1 MKIPKI
7 TIKFDRLLHQT
18 EKAYLVEIDTLE
30 NVFELRSYVGEKL
43 DKLQRCTTDK
53 EALIIQAQMVE
64 LVNYELERLA
74 TNEKTLQE
82 QLIELGYS

>member
-1 MKIPKI
+1 MKKQIEY
-7 TIKFDRLLHQT
+7 TGENGTF
-18 EKAYLVEIDTLE
+18 YGSVEIDKFE

-53 EALIIQAQMVE
+53 EVLIIKAQMANI
-64 LVNYELERLA
+64 VNYELEKLA

>member
-1 MKIPKI
+1 MKKQIEF
-7 TIKFDRLLHQT
+7 TGENGTFT
-18 EKAYLVEIDTLE
+18 GSVEIDTLE
-30 NVFELRSYVGEKL
+30 NVFELRSYVGDKL

-53 EALIIQAQMVE
+53 EVLIIQAQMVNI
-64 LVNYELERLA
+64 VNYELERLA

>member
-1 MKIPKI
+1 MKKQIEF
-7 TIKFDRLLHQT
+7 TGENGTFT
-18 EKAYLVEIDTLE
+18 GSVEIDTLE
-30 NVFELRSYVGEKL
+30 NVFELRSYVGDKL

-53 EALIIQAQMVE
+53 EVLIIQAQMANI
-64 LVNYELERLA
+64 VNYELEKLA

>member
-1 MKIPKI
+1 MKKVIEY
-7 TIKFDRLLHQT
+7 TGENGTF
-18 EKAYLVEIDTLE
+18 YGSVEIDTFE

-53 EALIIQAQMVE
+53 EVLIIQAQMANI
-64 LVNYELERLA
+64 VNYELEKLA

>member
-1 MKIPKI
+1 MKKVIEF
-7 TIKFDRLLHQT
+7 TGENGTFT
-18 EKAYLVEIDTLE
+18 GSVEIDTLE
-30 NVFELRSYVGEKL
+30 NVFELRSYVGDKL

-53 EALIIQAQMVE
+53 EVLIIQAQMVN
-64 LVNYELERLA
+64 LVNYELEKLA

>member
-1 MKIPKI
+1 MKKQIEY
-7 TIKFDRLLHQT
+7 TGENGTFT
-18 EKAYLVEIDTLE
+18 GSVEIDILE

-53 EALIIQAQMVE
+53 EVLIIQAQMANI
-64 LVNYELERLA
+64 VNYELEKLA

>member
-1 MKIPKI
+1 MKKQIEY
-7 TIKFDRLLHQT
+7 TGENGTFT
-18 EKAYLVEIDTLE
+18 GSVEIDILE
-30 NVFELRSYVGEKL
+30 NVFELRSYVGDKL

-53 EALIIQAQMVE
+53 EVLIIQAQMANI
-64 LVNYELERLA
+64 VNYELEKLA

>member
-1 MKIPKI
+1 MKKQIEY
-7 TIKFDRLLHQT
+7 TGENGTF
-18 EKAYLVEIDTLE
+18 YGSVEIDFLE
-30 NVFELRSYVGEKL
+30 NVFELRSYIGEKL

-53 EALIIQAQMVE
+53 EVLIIQAQMANI
-64 LVNYELERLA
+64 VNYELEKLA

>member
-1 MKIPKI
+1 MKKQIEF
-7 TIKFDRLLHQT
+7 TGENGTF
-18 EKAYLVEIDTLE
+18 YGSVEIDTFE

-53 EALIIQAQMVE
+53 EVLIIQAQMANI
-64 LVNYELERLA
+64 VNYELEKLA

>member
-1 MKIPKI
+1 MKKQIEY
-7 TIKFDRLLHQT
+7 TGENGTF
-18 EKAYLVEIDTLE
+18 YGSVEIDTFE
-30 NVFELRSYVGEKL
+30 NVFELRSYVGDKL

-53 EALIIQAQMVE
+53 EVLIIQAQMANI
-64 LVNYELERLA
+64 VNYELEKLA

>member
-1 MKIPKI
+1 MKKVIEF
-7 TIKFDRLLHQT
+7 TGENGTFT
-18 EKAYLVEIDTLE
+18 GSVEIDTLE
-30 NVFELRSYVGEKL
+30 NVFELRSYVGDKL

-53 EALIIQAQMVE
+53 EVLIIQAQMANI
-64 LVNYELERLA
+64 VNYELEKLA

>member
-1 MKIPKI
+1 MKKVIEF
-7 TIKFDRLLHQT
+7 TGENGTFT
-18 EKAYLVEIDTLE
+18 GSVEIDILE

-53 EALIIQAQMVE
+53 EVLIIQAQMANI
-64 LVNYELERLA
+64 VNYELEKLA

>member
-1 MKIPKI
+1 MKKQIEY
-7 TIKFDRLLHQT
+7 TGENGTFT
-18 EKAYLVEIDTLE
+18 GSVEIDTLE
-30 NVFELRSYVGEKL
+30 NVFELRSYVGDKL

-53 EALIIQAQMVE
+53 EVLIIQAQMVN

>member
-1 MKIPKI
+1 MKKI
-7 TIKFDRLLHQT
+7 LEYTGENGTF
-18 EKAYLVEIDTLE
+18 YGSVEIDTFE
-30 NVFELRSYVGEKL
+30 NVFELRSYIGEKL

-53 EALIIQAQMVE
+53 EVLIIQAQMVN

>member
-1 MKIPKI
+1 MKKQIEY
-7 TIKFDRLLHQT
+7 TGENGTF
-18 EKAYLVEIDTLE
+18 YGSVEIDILE
-30 NVFELRSYVGEKL
+30 NVFELRSYVGDKL

-53 EALIIQAQMVE
+53 EVLIIQAQMANI
-64 LVNYELERLA
+64 VNYELEKLA

>member
-1 MKIPKI
+1 MKKI
-7 TIKFDRLLHQT
+7 LEYTGENGTF
-18 EKAYLVEIDTLE
+18 YGSVEIDTFE
-30 NVFELRSYVGEKL
+30 NVFELRSYIGEKL

-53 EALIIQAQMVE
+53 EVLIIQAQMANI
-64 LVNYELERLA
+64 VNYELERLA

>member
-1 MKIPKI
+1 MKKQIEF
-7 TIKFDRLLHQT
+7 TGENGTFT
-18 EKAYLVEIDTLE
+18 GSVEIDILE
-30 NVFELRSYVGEKL
+30 NVFELRSYVGDKL

-53 EALIIQAQMVE
+53 EVLIIQAQMANI
-64 LVNYELERLA
+64 VNYELEKLA